1 MLYCC
6 MIARHTS
13 YLYKHKNWAHVTCDK
28 QVIPWRSW
36 RTVFVRARDIP
47 GSYVPGI
54 TYRYLVFMVTT
65 PPMALALAT
74 RNIALQ
80 AYLSADGV

>member
-1 MLYCC
+1 M
-6 MIARHTS
+6 
-13 YLYKHKNWAHVTCDK
+13 
-28 QVIPWRSW
+28 
-36 RTVFVRARDIP
+36 FVRARDIP